1 MKKTLEYILLALI
14 AVSCS
19 NPNDIF
25 VLKGKFKNF
34 NQGELYV
41 YNLTGRG
48 SIDTVRLTE
57 GKFSYDILQ
66 EDTALLSV
74 VFPNFSE
81 IPVIATPGATLKM
94 VGDASHLRE
103 VAVSGT
109 KDNDQ
114 LTDFRIRVADKTPPE
129 AEQEAAAFIKDH
141 PASPGCLYVLN
152 RYFLVKSSPNY
163 KKVEELLDIMLKA
176 SPGNLQLQELKK
188 QVQGLKSLKTGGKL
202 PDFSAVTTT
211 GSRVTKADLK
221 GDVNVVVVWS
231 SWSFES
237 QSIVRQL
244 HKMRKEYGQR
254 LQLLGICLDGNTAEC
269 KQQMKRDS
277 LSWPT
282 VCDGR
287 MWQMPIVSQ
296 LGISAIPDNIV
307 TDRSGKIIARGL
319 TLAELKK
326 EIENKLKK

>member
-1 MKKTLEYILLALI
+1 MKKTLRYILLALI
-14 AVSCS
+14 TVSCS
-19 NPNDIF
+19 ESNDIF

-48 SIDTVRLTE
+48 SIDTVRLAE

-81 IPVIATPGATLKM
+81 IPVIATPSATLKM
-94 VGDASHLRE
+94 EGDASHLRD

-109 KDNDQ
+109 KDNDR
-114 LTDFRIRVADKTPPE
+114 LTDFRLRVAEMTPPE
-129 AEQEAAAFIKDH
+129 AEKEAEAFIKNN
-141 PASPGCLYVLN
+141 PASPGSQYVLN
-152 RYFLVKSSPNY
+152 RYFLLKATPNY
-163 KKVEELLDIMLKA
+163 KKVTQLTDMMLKA
-176 SPGNLQLQELKK
+176 SPASLQLQQLNK
-188 QVQGLKSLKTGGKL
+188 QVQEMKSLKTGATL

-211 GSRVTKADLK
+211 GGRVTKADLK
-221 GDVNVVVVWS
+221 GEVNVVVVWS

-237 QSIVRQL
+237 QSVVRQL
-244 HKMRKEYGQR
+244 HKLRKEFGSR
-254 LQLLGICLDGNTAEC
+254 LQLVGVCLDGNTAEC
-269 KQQMKRDS
+269 KQLIKRDS
-277 LSWPT
+277 LSWPI

-296 LGISAIPDNIV
+296 LGIRAIPDNIV
-307 TDRSGKIIARGL
+307 TDRSGKIIARSL
-319 TLAELKK
+319 ALAELRK